1 MPRAPSRGTHM
12 TRIGLVSSA
21 LLGLSISVAFSTA
34 AMPDNPC
41 LLWNLHGEW
50 TFVQSNNTSPI
61 FTLRQTNTGLQGSA
75 RYSGPFGEV
84 RGSVDG
90 ESKGDQFKVTA
101 YWDNETTGV
110 YEGTISPTGRISG
123 RTHDAQH
130 PNVVANWYSNRT
142 ARCFDVQGDALNQSG
157 NQSSPPPVPQKPPL
171 KAQERVQ
178 TGTPGPK
185 LTICEAAWKARARN
199 SPAAPGLEAQCRAAG
214 GTPTAPN

>member
-1 MPRAPSRGTHM
+1 M

-21 LLGLSISVAFSTA
+21 LLGLTIGIAFSTA
-34 AMPDNPC
+34 ALAQC
-41 LLWNLHGEW
+41 ARWNLAGAW
-50 TFVQSNNTSPI
+50 TFVQSNNTSPR
-61 FTLRQTNTGLQGSA
+61 FSLLQTTTKGLQGSA
-75 RYSGPFGEV
+75 SYAGPFGEV

-142 ARCFDVQGDALNQSG
+142 AKCADALNQSG

-199 SPAAPGLEAQCRAAG
+199 SPAAPGLEGQCRAAG